1 MHTAHDTRERRRVSK
16 RIVTP
21 LLLAVALAFAGGQA
35 WARNIVLTND
45 DGLTSN
51 LYALYTALREA
62 GHEVIVSVP
71 CSNQSGMG
79 AALTI
84 TRPLGPL
91 TADCRNGAAHIGAP
105 GAGTMTRTGLNE
117 DFHYVDG
124 TPVMALLYGLDVVA
138 QRRWGRAPDLVL
150 AGPNEGHNLGYYVL
164 SSGTVSSAQYAAARG
179 IPAIAL
185 SAATG
190 TAEDVALANA
200 QSFTIARLTLELISV
215 LERSARDGP
224 LLPEAMS
231 LNVNFPDELEGASWQ
246 LSRIGTYTVAD
257 LRFTEDIAASASP
270 EIVAIARERGLELPH
285 LPGLSIIMNESDPLP
300 EQRDDESAVYR
311 HSISISVMQ
320 VGYDDASLDRRLLR
334 RRLHRLF
341 Q

>member
-1 MHTAHDTRERRRVSK
+1 
-16 RIVTP
+16 
-21 LLLAVALAFAGGQA
+21 
-35 WARNIVLTND
+35 
-45 DGLTSN
+45 
-51 LYALYTALREA
+51 
-62 GHEVIVSVP
+62 
-71 CSNQSGMG
+71 
-79 AALTI
+79 
-84 TRPLGPL
+84 
-91 TADCRNGAAHIGAP
+91 
-105 GAGTMTRTGLNE
+105 
-117 DFHYVDG
+117 
-124 TPVMALLYGLDVVA
+124 
-138 QRRWGRAPDLVL
+138 L

-164 SSGTVSSAQYAAARG
+164 SSGTVSNAQYATARG

-185 SAATG
+185 SAGSG
-190 TAEDVALANA
+190 TADDITLANP
-200 QSFTIARLTLELISV
+200 QSFEVARLALELISV
-215 LERSARDGP
+215 LERSAGDGP

-320 VGYDDASLDRRLLR
+320 VGYDDASFDRRLLR